1 MSLRD
6 YVPGGFPLPASP
18 IYDGM
23 GGLSDFVPAQFPLP
37 HGPIS
42 YPAVDGSL
50 PKAPAL
56 TQADLAPLPAA
67 DSPCGGAGMGC
78 GCASCGMGALDLS
91 SLIPG
96 TTFGISNTY
105 LAGGAVLALILFSSM
120 GGGGRRRRNG
130 TRRNPRR
137 RR

>member
-6 YVPGGFPLPASP
+6 FVPGGFPLPASP

-23 GGLSDFVPAQFPLP
+23 NGLSDFVPAQFPLP

-67 DSPCGGAGMGC
+67 DSPCSGAGMGC
-78 GCASCGMGALDLS
+78 GCASCGGGMGAIDFAN
-91 SLIPG
+91 LIPG
-96 TTFGISNTY
+96 STFGISNTY
-105 LAGGAVLALILFSSM
+105 LAGGVVLALIVFSSM
-120 GGGGRRRRNG
+120 SGGGRRRRN
-130 TRRNPRR
+130 PRR